1 MASFVSALRQLDL
14 NYITYVTER
23 NDPKSKQVRD
33 DSWLEGYHQAVS
45 DLAFYFSEH
54 DDHQ

>member
-23 NDPKSKQVRD
+23 NDPKSKQARD

-45 DLAFYFSEH
+45 DLASYFSEH
-54 DDHQ
+54 DNHQ